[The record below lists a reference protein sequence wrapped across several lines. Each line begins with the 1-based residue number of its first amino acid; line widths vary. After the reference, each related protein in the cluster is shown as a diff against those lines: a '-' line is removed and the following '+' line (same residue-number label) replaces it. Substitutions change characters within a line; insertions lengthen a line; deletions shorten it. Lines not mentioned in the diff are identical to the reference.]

1 MDAAR
6 EALAASPLLGVE
18 CSHGGRQWRG
28 APCDERLAA
37 TLSQRLSLPEM
48 VGRVLAARGVG
59 LDEAEGFLSPTLRAF
74 LPDPSH
80 LLDMDAAI
88 GRLMRAVEARETI
101 AILGDYDVDGAT
113 SSALLMRYFQAL
125 GLTVLLHVPDR
136 MTEGYGPNEAALLGL
151 HAKGATLAVTVD
163 CGISAFQPLDAAAEA
178 GLDVIVVD
186 HHEAE
191 ALLPKAAALVDP
203 NRLDET
209 SPHGHMA
216 AVGVAFLLVVALNRA
231 LRDAGY
237 FKDRPAPDPMRWLDI
252 VALGTVCDVVPLK
265 GVNRALVTQGLK
277 VMAGRTNP
285 GIAALSDV
293 CGVKERP
300 EAFHCGYILG
310 PRVNAGGRVGKSDLG
325 ARLLATEDANEA
337 ADLARRL
344 DDFNRERQEIE
355 AHVLLEAIEQVEG
368 RPDDGL
374 PLLIAVGEGWH
385 PGVIGIVAG
394 RLKERY
400 NRASCVIA
408 MEGGQG
414 KASLRSV
421 PGLDVGAAVIA
432 ARQAGLLVNGGGHAM
447 AAGFTVA
454 ASRLEELRGFLGERL
469 TAQLASP
476 LLPVLEL
483 DGVLA
488 PEGLTLDLVETLRLL
503 APFGAGNPE
512 PRFAVKAARIIA
524 PRVVGQGHVSFRI
537 AGASGGRV
545 KAIAFRA
552 ADSELGHALLRNNGT
567 PMHLAGTLRPD
578 HWQGETNVQFV
589 VDDGAELS
597 RH

>member
-1 MDAAR
+1 MGAGDGP
-6 EALAASPLLGVE
+6 AASSLLGVE

-80 LLDMDAAI
+80 LLDMDVAI
-88 GRLMRAVEARETI
+88 GRLIRAVETGETI

-113 SSALLMRYFQAL
+113 SSALLTRYFQAL

-136 MTEGYGPNEAALLGL
+136 MTEGYGPNEAALLAL
-151 HAKGATLAVTVD
+151 KARGATLAVTVD
-163 CGISAFQPLDAAAEA
+163 CGISAFQPLDAAAGA

-191 ALLPKAAALVDP
+191 ASLPKAVALVDP

-231 LRDAGY
+231 LREAGH
-237 FKDRPAPDPMRWLDI
+237 FKGRPAPDPMRWLDI

-265 GVNRALVTQGLK
+265 GVNRALVAQGLK

-355 AHVLLEAIEQVEG
+355 AGVLLEAIEQVEG

-374 PLLIAVGEGWH
+374 PLLIASGEGWH

-454 ASRLEELRGFLGERL
+454 SARLDELRAFLGERL

-512 PRFAVKAARIIA
+512 PRFAVKAARIIT

-537 AGASGGRV
+537 AGATGGRV

-578 HWQGETNVQFV
+578 HWQGETSVQFV